1 MGAHV
6 GRDVIVEYAPGPE
19 TANPATLTWKLLGMM
34 RGKERSTKW
43 DEVDTTADG
52 SPGQTRTSLVTF
64 KSVEFSGDGVSYDD
78 AVHNQLEFEQLVHA
92 PSAGTGYQPKIW
104 FRLTYPNKMYTGP
117 FIVTEF
123 GDSSAYDAEA
133 TWSMSAKSN
142 GNVVLTPI

>member
-6 GRDVIVEYAPGPE
+6 GRDVVVEYAPGSE
-19 TANPATLTWKLLGMM
+19 GANPATLTWKVLGMM

-43 DEVDTTADG
+43 DEVDTTGDA
-52 SPGQTRTSLVTF
+52 SPNQTRTSLVTF

-78 AVHNQLEFEQLVHA
+78 AVYNQLEFEQLVHA
-92 PSAGTGYQPKIW
+92 PTVATGYQPKIW
-104 FRLTYPNKMYTGP
+104 LRLTYPNKIYTGP

-123 GDSSAYDAEA
+123 GDSSAHDAEA

-142 GNVVLTPI
+142 GNVALTLI